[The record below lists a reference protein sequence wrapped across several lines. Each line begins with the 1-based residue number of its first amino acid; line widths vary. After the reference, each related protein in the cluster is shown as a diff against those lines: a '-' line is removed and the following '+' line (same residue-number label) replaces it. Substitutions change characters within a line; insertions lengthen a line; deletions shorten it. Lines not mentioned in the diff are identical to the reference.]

1 MRRGRVL
8 VVMAERG
15 SQSDPGDCGAGLG
28 MERGDWGVRVWVC
41 RGLVRERIRV
51 LFDVFTVY
59 L

>member
-1 MRRGRVL
+1 ML

-28 MERGDWGVRVWVC
+28 MECGDWGVRVWVC

-51 LFDVFTVY
+51 LFDVLTVY